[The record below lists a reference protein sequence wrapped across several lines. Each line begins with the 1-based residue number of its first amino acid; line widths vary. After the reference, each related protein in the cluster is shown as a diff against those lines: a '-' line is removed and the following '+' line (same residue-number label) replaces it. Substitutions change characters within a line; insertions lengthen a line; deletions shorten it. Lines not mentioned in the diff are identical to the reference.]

1 MKKDLSKIARQK
13 KIKYFL
19 VSFVDLFGIQRAK
32 LVPTRAISEMQK
44 TGAGFGGFATYL
56 DLDYDAPD
64 MFAVPDP
71 DSLIQLPWQQ
81 EVGWLAADLV
91 IENKPMD
98 QCPRVMLKKQIN
110 KLKESG
116 YYMYTGVEC
125 EFFLINEDGKE
136 IYDSRDTAS
145 KPCYDVSALM
155 RRYDVLK
162 EISEAMIHLG
172 WAPYQSDHEDANGQ
186 FEMNWDYS
194 DCLTT
199 ADRHVFFKFM
209 VKSIAENH
217 GLRATFMPKPFEN
230 LTGNGCHAHVSVWTK
245 NKKRNIF
252 LNHKDELG
260 LSRQGYNFIGG
271 IMKSV
276 DEFSAWLTPTVN
288 SFERLNARM
297 TDSGSTYSPTAIT
310 YSGNNRTHM
319 IRIPDKG
326 RFEFRVADGAVN
338 PYLLQACLAA
348 MGINGMEKNIWPGKR
363 IDVNMYTEG
372 KNLKDIKKL
381 PNSLEASLRLL
392 TDGKLPKKVFGEKII
407 NSYAKLKKREISEF
421 QKHNYANRADWTR
434 QNVIDC

>member
-1 MKKDLSKIARQK
+1 
-13 KIKYFL
+13 
-19 VSFVDLFGIQRAK
+19 
-32 LVPTRAISEMQK
+32 
-44 TGAGFGGFATYL
+44 
-56 DLDYDAPD
+56 
-64 MFAVPDP
+64 
-71 DSLIQLPWQQ
+71 
-81 EVGWLAADLV
+81 
-91 IENKPMD
+91 
-98 QCPRVMLKKQIN
+98 
-110 KLKESG
+110 
-116 YYMYTGVEC
+116 
-125 EFFLINEDGKE
+125 
-136 IYDSRDTAS
+136 
-145 KPCYDVSALM
+145 
-155 RRYDVLK
+155 
-162 EISEAMIHLG
+162 
-172 WAPYQSDHEDANGQ
+172 
-186 FEMNWDYS
+186 
-194 DCLTT
+194 
-199 ADRHVFFKFM
+199 M

-217 GLRATFMPKPFEN
+217 GLRATFMPKPFKN
-230 LTGNGCHAHVSVWTK
+230 LTGNGCHAHVSVWNK
-245 NKKRNIF
+245 NKKKNLF
-252 LNHKDELG
+252 LNNKDELG

-338 PYLLQACLAA
+338 PYLLQASLAA

-381 PNSLEASLRLL
+381 PNSLESSLRLL

-407 NSYAKLKKREISEF
+407 NSYEKLKKREISEY
-421 QKHNYANRADWTR
+421 QKSNYASRANWAR

>member
-1 MKKDLSKIARQK
+1 MCI
-13 KIKYFL
+13 
-19 VSFVDLFGIQRAK
+19 
-32 LVPTRAISEMQK
+32 
-44 TGAGFGGFATYL
+44 
-56 DLDYDAPD
+56 
-64 MFAVPDP
+64 
-71 DSLIQLPWQQ
+71 
-81 EVGWLAADLV
+81 
-91 IENKPMD
+91 
-98 QCPRVMLKKQIN
+98 
-110 KLKESG
+110 
-116 YYMYTGVEC
+116 
-125 EFFLINEDGKE
+125 
-136 IYDSRDTAS
+136 RD
-145 KPCYDVSALM
+145 
-155 RRYDVLK
+155 R
-162 EISEAMIHLG
+162 
-172 WAPYQSDHEDANGQ
+172 SDHEDANGQ

-217 GLRATFMPKPFEN
+217 GLRATFMPKPFQN

-252 LNHKDELG
+252 LNHKDVLG

-271 IMKSV
+271 IIKSV

-338 PYLLQACLAA
+338 PYLLQASLAA

-363 IDVNMYTEG
+363 
-372 KNLKDIKKL
+372 
-381 PNSLEASLRLL
+381 
-392 TDGKLPKKVFGEKII
+392 
-407 NSYAKLKKREISEF
+407 
-421 QKHNYANRADWTR
+421 
-434 QNVIDC
+434 

>member
-1 MKKDLSKIARQK
+1 MGS
-13 KIKYFL
+13 
-19 VSFVDLFGIQRAK
+19 
-32 LVPTRAISEMQK
+32 
-44 TGAGFGGFATYL
+44 
-56 DLDYDAPD
+56 
-64 MFAVPDP
+64 
-71 DSLIQLPWQQ
+71 
-81 EVGWLAADLV
+81 
-91 IENKPMD
+91 
-98 QCPRVMLKKQIN
+98 
-110 KLKESG
+110 
-116 YYMYTGVEC
+116 
-125 EFFLINEDGKE
+125 
-136 IYDSRDTAS
+136 
-145 KPCYDVSALM
+145 
-155 RRYDVLK
+155 
-162 EISEAMIHLG
+162 
-172 WAPYQSDHEDANGQ
+172 YQSDHEDANGQ

-217 GLRATFMPKPFEN
+217 GLRATFMPKPFKN
-230 LTGNGCHAHVSVWTK
+230 LTGNGCHVHVSVWNK
-245 NKKRNIF
+245 NKKKNLF
-252 LNHKDELG
+252 LNRKDELG

-338 PYLLQACLAA
+338 PYLLQASLAA

-372 KNLKDIKKL
+372 KKFKDIKKL
-381 PNSLEASLRLL
+381 PNSLDVSLRLL
-392 TDGKLPKKVFGEKII
+392 ISGKLPRKAFGEKL
-407 NSYAKLKKREISEF
+407 SV
-421 QKHNYANRADWTR
+421 HM
-434 QNVIDC
+434 